1 MKKDQESIDFA
12 RCFSYFPLTFGSLKI
27 QTRNGRSTSPKAA
40 SRPVASKGFA
50 DADIKGE
57 KNCLAEREDH

>member
-12 RCFSYFPLTFGSLKI
+12 RFFLIPLSFGSLKI
-27 QTRNGRSTSPKAA
+27 LSRNGRSTSPKAA

-50 DADIKGE
+50 DADMTGE
-57 KNCLAEREDH
+57 NCLAKPQDY